1 MGSETSD
8 QRYLPR
14 HLRSSVMAALADT
27 PVVCLL
33 GPRQCG
39 KSTLVRHCEPE
50 RPCFSLDEQVYL
62 DLALRDKTVPIS
74 KSWEL

>member
-39 KSTLVRHCEPE
+39 TSTLVRHCEPE
-50 RPCFSLDEQVYL
+50 RPYFSLDEELQAVL
-62 DLALRDKTVPIS
+62 DER
-74 KSWEL
+74 